1 MHEIVKY
8 HNDMNKISFAGF
20 NEKELNVFFSLVFLA
35 KEKGTTELTIPF
47 SELRILSN
55 NDLDNHKKRFLNI
68 LKTLNKKLLSL
79 NSEIQI
85 GETTYLFTLFNV
97 FGINE
102 KEKVLTVKV
111 NEIFSYILNDFI
123 GNFTKFEL
131 ENFVNLKSSYSK
143 NMFKLLKQWE
153 TVKHKEFELDELKT
167 LLNAPVGYDTFKF
180 NQKIIKQLEKELPEF
195 FPNLEISKKK
205 NGRKIVGYKFTWGQ
219 KHPDIEIPE
228 DKVVEIS
235 EELSKA
241 FEKASKNRFIQPFLT
256 DNGKSEL
263 IEVFGNEE
271 ALIRG
276 LHFAYKTIKK
286 EFKSLLYLT
295 KVITTGAE
303 QQKVVVKTV
312 KKDNY
317 DIEVEDIQ
325 NDNIRQT
332 SFDELPKEKKK
343 IEVTEEEFEALYK
356 KYLEENNASDS
367 PFVRKGFAMPYSIK
381 KENAEE
387 K

>member
-68 LKTLNKKLLSL
+68 LKNLNKKLLAL

-85 GETTYLFTLFNV
+85 GETIYLFTLFNV

-219 KHPDIEIPE
+219 KHPDIEIPD

-235 EELSKA
+235 EELTKA

-256 DNGKSEL
+256 DKGKADL
-263 IEVFGNEE
+263 IETFDNEE
-271 ALIRG
+271 ALIKG
-276 LHFAYKTIKK
+276 LYFAYKTIKK

-303 QQKVVVKTV
+303 EQETVIKTV
-312 KKDNY
+312 KK
-317 DIEVEDIQ
+317 EKSEVTVEDIQ

-332 SFDELPKEKKK
+332 SFDELPKERKK
-343 IEVTEEEFEALYK
+343 IEVTEEEFETLYK
-356 KYLEENNASDS
+356 KYLEDNNAPDN
-367 PFVRKGFAMPYSIK
+367 PFTRQAFSIPYSVK

>member
-1 MHEIVKY
+1 MNDIVKY
-8 HNDMNKISFAGF
+8 HNDLNKISFTGF
-20 NEKELNVFFSLVFLA
+20 NEKELNVFFTLILLA
-35 KEKGTTELTIPF
+35 KEQGIRDLIIPF
-47 SELRILSN
+47 SELKILSK
-55 NDLDNHKKRFLNI
+55 NDARRSNKRFI
-68 LKTLNKKLLSL
+68 ETLKVLNKKLLTL
-79 NSEIQI
+79 NWEAQS
-85 GETTYLFTLFNV
+85 GSTTYLFTLFNI
-97 FGINE
+97 FAIDIE
-102 KEKVLTVKV
+102 KEILTVKV

-123 GNFTKFEL
+123 GNFTIFEL
-131 ENFVNLKSSYSK
+131 STYVKLRSSYSK
-143 NMFKLLKQWE
+143 NMFRLLKQWE
-153 TVKHKEFELDELKT
+153 SKKEKGFSLDELRE
-167 LLNAPVGYDTFKF
+167 LLGVPVTYNNSQF
-180 NQKIIKQLEKELPEF
+180 NDKVLRPIREELTEILPNFIIE
-195 FPNLEISKKK
+195 KKK
-205 NGRKIVGYKFTWGQ
+205 NGRRIIGYKFTWGSTQ
-219 KHPDIEIPE
+219 PNIKIPQ

-235 EELSKA
+235 EKLANA
-241 FEKASKNRFIQPFLT
+241 FEKASKNRYIQPFLT
-256 DNGKSEL
+256 EKGKSEL
-263 IEVFGNEE
+263 LEAFGEE

-276 LHFAYKTIKK
+276 LPFAYKTIKK

-303 QQKVVVKTV
+303 EQKVVVKTV

-325 NDNIRQT
+325 NDNIRET

-343 IEVTEEEFEALYK
+343 IEITEEEFEVLYK